1 MNVAANL
8 LMEDSKV
15 EIQEIALKMGYEN
28 PGKFSSAFKSVMGVT
43 PAKYRKHSNR
53 SLFFQ
58 KFFNIVSGLI
68 LFNLAIAAAHFIE
81 RTFVVRGKYNINKEK
96 IKYIDKKI

>member
-28 PGKFSSAFKSVMGVT
+28 PGKFSSAFKRS
-43 PAKYRKHSNR
+43 ANR

>member
-8 LMEDSKV
+8 LMERFQSRDSRNCIENGIRK
-15 EIQEIALKMGYEN
+15 IQVKIFHPHFKKRDGRDIQPNIESIKR
-28 PGKFSSAFKSVMGVT
+28 SA
-43 PAKYRKHSNR
+43 NR

-81 RTFVVRGKYNINKEK
+81 RNVCQCEVK
-96 IKYIDKKI
+96 I